1 MHPLITGFLFLFPV
15 TLPSHAAESPF
26 AGKWKVVALPPGAEL
41 TLWLVQLTEKD
52 GRLQAELVGAPG
64 SGTTIGSVDADDKA
78 LHLTLKTPFLAYK
91 LSVYAPKTLAT
102 GAPLLGSLEARGRR
116 DMVRL
121 ERTDLK
127 ELPGSGIVAP
137 TAAAEA
143 LQQAEAIRDA
153 KDRGAA
159 FRGLLSKFAGQPVA
173 FHAALELIALGVE
186 GGAADGE
193 LRTRADL
200 ALKLAASYGR
210 EMEMQAAMQVAR
222 QLARGDKQAALAL
235 DYARKAQ
242 KLLAEDDSAAV
253 RVRVGRTLA
262 LALRKGGQ
270 PLAARPLEML
280 ADPLDAALDAESQQS
295 TPPFECVPFTGRKT
309 LSDRIVALELFTSSS
324 CPYCVAADLA
334 CAGVAKSFG
343 PKDVVILAYHL
354 PIPTPDPLANH
365 DAEKRAAYYNV
376 QSTSALLINGK
387 VGPIVGG
394 SIVEAKDRYDDL
406 RKAVTSQLEMLSPVQ
421 LKVSALRRGDKI
433 DIQAEAAELPKSESL
448 RLRLALV
455 EEKVRYPGPNGQRLH
470 FHVVRALLGGLE
482 GIPLRTKTARQ
493 NMTIS
498 LQGLSK
504 SLQDYVG
511 EFDKVQKFLDDERPL
526 ELKRL
531 KIVALVQDDKTKEI
545 LQAAFADAP
554 EK

>member
-1 MHPLITGFLFLFPV
+1 MYPLITAFLILLTILVP
-15 TLPSHAAESPF
+15 TRAAESPF
-26 AGKWKVVALPPGAEL
+26 TGKWKVVALPPGAEV

-52 GRLQAELVGAPG
+52 GRLQAELAGPQG
-64 SGTTIGSVDADDKA
+64 SGTTIGSVEADDKA
-78 LHLTLKTPFLAYK
+78 LHLALKSPFLAYK
-91 LSVYAPKTLAT
+91 LSVYPSKSSTT

-121 ERTDLK
+121 ERSDLK

-137 TAAAEA
+137 TAAAEP
-143 LQQAEAIRDA
+143 LQQAESIRDA
-153 KDRGAA
+153 KEREAA
-159 FRGLLSKFAGQPVA
+159 FRSLLTKFAGQPVA
-173 FHAALELIALGVE
+173 FHAALELVALGVE
-186 GGAADGE
+186 SGAADGE
-193 LRTRADL
+193 LRTRADM
-200 ALKLAASYGR
+200 ALKLAANYGP
-210 EMEMQAAMQVAR
+210 EMEMQAAMRVAR
-222 QLARGDKQAALAL
+222 QLARGEKQAALAL

-242 KLLAEDDSAAV
+242 RLLAEDDSAAV

-262 LALRKGGQ
+262 LALRRSGQ

-280 ADPLDAALDAESQQS
+280 ADPLDAALDAECQQA

-343 PKDVVILAYHL
+343 AKDVAILAYHL

-387 VGPIVGG
+387 AGPIVGG
-394 SIVEAKDRYDDL
+394 SIVEARDRYDDL
-406 RKAVTSQLEMLSPVQ
+406 RKALLPQLEMLSPVQ
-421 LKVSALRRGDKI
+421 LRVSAIRRGDKI
-433 DIQAEAAELPKSESL
+433 DIQTEAAELPKSETL
-448 RLRLALV
+448 RLRLAVV

-470 FHVVRALLGGLE
+470 FHVVRALLGGVE

-498 LQGLSK
+498 LQGLTK
-504 SLQDYVG
+504 SLQDYLN
-511 EFDKVQKFLDDERPL
+511 EFDRVQKFLDDERPL
-526 ELKRL
+526 ELRRL
-531 KIVALVQDDKTKEI
+531 RIVALVQDDKTKEI
-545 LQAAFADAP
+545 LQAAFAEAP
-554 EK
+554 DK